1 VAFRP
6 KRTAWYN
13 VPQVSWGTM
22 PIRLLPPDV
31 VSKIAAGEVVERPA
45 SVVKELIENS
55 LDAGASQIEIE
66 VRGGGVNLIRVSD
79 NGTGIPKDEVELAF
93 QHHATSK
100 IESLADLDTGT
111 SLGFRGEALH
121 SIAHV
126 AQVDLLTRNKDD
138 STGTFVS
145 LRDGVVTERG
155 VRAAPQGT
163 TATVRHLFRD
173 VPARLKFLKSATTE
187 GNQIANLV
195 SQYCLAFPGVKFTLS
210 VEGRD
215 ILHTPG
221 SGRLKDAIAE
231 VYGLDVAQAMLEI
244 KGVASE
250 SGMVP
255 VVNGYTSPPSLSRA
269 TRGYISFFVNG
280 RWVQSRALAGA
291 VERAYEGWLGVRR
304 YPISV
309 INIAISPHFVD
320 VNVHPAKREVRFSQE
335 PMVFNAVYGAIRRVL
350 SERAPIPEFRPA
362 AGFAP
367 APEMPELLSVE
378 RKPGAAGPLM
388 PGPSRPDLPI
398 LRVLGQAS
406 LTYIIAEGPDGLYL
420 IDQHAAHER
429 VLFEKALAQQSRKAV
444 DVQPLLEP
452 LALDLS
458 LKQEEALRTGG
469 ETLAQF
475 GFGIEPFGD
484 RTYLVRAVP
493 AMLVGKGI
501 ADAVKE
507 AIDSLEDE
515 AAGANEEERIARS
528 LACHG
533 SVRAGQVLSQ
543 EEMGELIRQLEKT
556 TSPRTCPHGRPTMI
570 HLSAG
575 RLEREFGRA

>member
-1 VAFRP
+1 
-6 KRTAWYN
+6 
-13 VPQVSWGTM
+13 
-22 PIRLLPPDV
+22 
-31 VSKIAAGEVVERPA
+31 
-45 SVVKELIENS
+45 
-55 LDAGASQIEIE
+55 
-66 VRGGGVNLIRVSD
+66 
-79 NGTGIPKDEVELAF
+79 LAF

-100 IESLADLDTGT
+100 IENLADLDTGT

-126 AQVDLLTRNKDD
+126 AEVDLLTRTKDD
-138 STGTFVS
+138 ASGIHLS
-145 LRDGVVTERG
+145 LRDGAVTDRG
-155 VRAAPQGT
+155 VRAAPRGT
-163 TATVRHLFRD
+163 TVSVRHLFRS
-173 VPARLKFLKSATTE
+173 VPARLKFLKSAATE
-187 GNQIANLV
+187 SNQITNAV
-195 SQYCLAFPGVKFTLS
+195 SQYALAFPTVKFTLS

-215 ILHTPG
+215 ILRTPG
-221 SGRLKDAIAE
+221 SGKLKDAIAE

-244 KGVASE
+244 KGAASE
-250 SGMVP
+250 SGMTPLVS
-255 VVNGYTSPPSLSRA
+255 GYTSPPSLSRA

-280 RWVQSRALAGA
+280 RWVQSRVLAGA

-309 INIAISPHFVD
+309 INIAISPQFVD
-320 VNVHPAKREVRFSQE
+320 VNVHPTKREVRFSQE
-335 PMVFNAVYGAIRRVL
+335 PIVFNAVHGSIRRVL
-350 SERAPIPEFRPA
+350 SDRAPVPEMMPD

-367 APEMPELLSVE
+367 APARQMPELLTAE
-378 RKPGAAGPLM
+378 RKPGLAQPLM
-388 PGPSRPDLPI
+388 PEAIRTELPI

-429 VLFEKALAQQSRKAV
+429 VLFDRALAQRSRKAM
-444 DVQPLLEP
+444 DIQPLLEP
-452 LALDLS
+452 VPVELS

-469 ETLAQF
+469 EMLAQF

-493 AMLVGKGI
+493 AMLAGKGI
-501 ADAVKE
+501 AEAVKE
-507 AIDSLEDE
+507 AIDSLDDE
-515 AAGANEEERIARS
+515 TAGADEEQRIARS

-543 EEMGELIRQLEKT
+543 DEMRELIRQLEKT
-556 TSPRTCPHGRPTMI
+556 ASPRTCPHGRPTMI

>member
-1 VAFRP
+1 
-6 KRTAWYN
+6 
-13 VPQVSWGTM
+13 M
-22 PIRLLPPDV
+22 PIRLLSPDV

-45 SVVKELIENS
+45 SVVKEIIENS
-55 LDAGASQIEIE
+55 LDAGASQIVIE

-79 NGTGIPKDEVELAF
+79 NGAGISKYEVELAF
-93 QHHATSK
+93 QRHATSK
-100 IESLADLDTGT
+100 IENLADLDSGT

-138 STGTFVS
+138 STGTSVS
-145 LRDGVVTERG
+145 LRDGVVADRG

-163 TATVRHLFRD
+163 TVTVRHLFRD

-187 GNQIANLV
+187 SNQITNLV

-210 VEGRD
+210 IDGRD
-215 ILHTPG
+215 ILRSPG
-221 SGRLKDAIAE
+221 SGKLKDAIAE

-244 KGVASE
+244 RGVASE
-250 SGMVP
+250 SGMTP
-255 VVNGYTSPPSLSRA
+255 VVSGYTSPPSLSRA
-269 TRGYISFFVNG
+269 TRGYLSFFVNG
-280 RWVQSRALAGA
+280 RWVQSRLLAGA
-291 VERAYEGWLGVRR
+291 VEKAYEGWLGVRR
-304 YPISV
+304 YPISI
-309 INIAISPHFVD
+309 INISVAPQFVD
-320 VNVHPAKREVRFSQE
+320 VNVHPTKREVRFSQE
-335 PMVFNAVYGAIRRVL
+335 PMVFNAVHGAIRRIL
-350 SERAPIPEFRPA
+350 TERAPIPGIKPA

-367 APEMPELLSVE
+367 VPAREMPELLTVE
-378 RKPGAAGPLM
+378 RKPGPAQPLM
-388 PGPSRPDLPI
+388 PDSSRPELPI

-406 LTYIIAEGPDGLYL
+406 STYIIAEGPDGLYL

-429 VLFEKALAQQSRKAV
+429 VLFEKALAQRSRRAV

-452 LALDLS
+452 LAVELS
-458 LKQEEALRTGG
+458 LKQEETLRTGG
-469 ETLAQF
+469 ELLAQF

-493 AMLVGKGI
+493 AMLAGKGI

-507 AIDSLEDE
+507 AIDSLDDE
-515 AAGANEEERIARS
+515 TAGANEEERIARS

-533 SVRAGQVLSQ
+533 SVRAGQVLSLD
-543 EEMGELIRQLEKT
+543 EMRELIRQLEKS

-575 RLEREFGRA
+575 LLEREFGRT

>member
-1 VAFRP
+1 
-6 KRTAWYN
+6 
-13 VPQVSWGTM
+13 M
-22 PIRLLPPDV
+22 PIRLLSPDV

-126 AQVDLLTRNKDD
+126 AQVDLLTRNRDD
-138 STGTFVS
+138 SSGTFVS
-145 LRDGVVTERG
+145 LRDGAVADRG

-187 GNQIANLV
+187 SNQITNLV

-210 VEGRD
+210 VDGRD
-215 ILHTPG
+215 ILRTPG

-250 SGMVP
+250 SRMVP
-255 VVNGYTSPPSLSRA
+255 VVSGYTSPPSLSRA

-280 RWVQSRALAGA
+280 RWVQSRPLAGA

-304 YPISV
+304 YPVSV
-309 INIAISPHFVD
+309 INIAISPQFVD

-335 PMVFNAVYGAIRRVL
+335 PMVFNAVHGAIRRVL
-350 SERAPIPEFRPA
+350 AERAPIPEFKPA
-362 AGFAP
+362 AGFASAP
-367 APEMPELLSVE
+367 ARQMPELPLVE

-429 VLFEKALAQQSRKAV
+429 VLFEKALAQRSRKAV

-452 LALDLS
+452 LAVELS

-469 ETLAQF
+469 EMLAQF
-475 GFGIEPFGD
+475 GFGIDPFGD

-493 AMLVGKGI
+493 AMLAGKGI

-507 AIDSLEDE
+507 AIDSLDDE
-515 AAGANEEERIARS
+515 TAGANEDERIARS

>member
-1 VAFRP
+1 
-6 KRTAWYN
+6 
-13 VPQVSWGTM
+13 M
-22 PIRLLPPDV
+22 PIRLLAPDV

-55 LDAGASQIEIE
+55 LDSGASQVGIE
-66 VRGGGVNLIRVSD
+66 VRGGGVSLIRVSD
-79 NGTGIPKDEVELAF
+79 NGSGIPKDEVELAF
-93 QHHATSK
+93 ERHATSK
-100 IESLADLDTGT
+100 ITSLDDLENAT
-111 SLGFRGEALH
+111 SLGFRGEALA

-126 AQVDLLTRNKDD
+126 AHVELLTRGREED
-138 STGTFVS
+138 SGTFVS
-145 LRDGVVTERG
+145 LREGAITDRG
-155 VRAAPQGT
+155 VRAAPVGT
-163 TATVRHLFRD
+163 TVTVRHLFRE

-187 GNQIANLV
+187 SNQITNLV
-195 SQYCLAFPGVKFTLS
+195 SQYSLAFPGVRFTLS

-215 ILHTPG
+215 ILRTPG

-244 KGVASE
+244 KGAASE
-250 SGMVP
+250 GGMMP
-255 VVNGYTSPPSLSRA
+255 VVSGYTSPPSLSRA

-280 RWVQSRALAGA
+280 RWVQSRMLAGA
-291 VERAYEGWLGVRR
+291 VEKAYEGWLGVRR
-304 YPISV
+304 YPICV
-309 INIAISPHFVD
+309 INIAISPQFVD

-335 PMVFNAVYGAIRRVL
+335 PIVFNAVHGAIRRVL
-350 SERAPIPEFRPA
+350 TERAPIPEIRPA

-367 APEMPELLSVE
+367 APPREMPPLLTVE
-378 RKPGAAGPLM
+378 RNPGPAVPLM
-388 PGPSRPDLPI
+388 PEANRSELPI

-429 VLFEKALAQQSRKAV
+429 VLFDKALAQQSRMAV

-452 LALDLS
+452 LAVELS
-458 LKQEEALRTGG
+458 LKQEQTLRTRGDLL
-469 ETLAQF
+469 TRF
-475 GFGIEPFGD
+475 GFGMEPFGD
-484 RTYLVRAVP
+484 RTFLVRSVP
-493 AMLVGKGI
+493 AMLAGKGI
-501 ADAVKE
+501 AEAVKE
-507 AIDSLEDE
+507 AIDSLDDE
-515 AAGANEEERIARS
+515 SAGAREEERIARS

-543 EEMGELIRQLEKT
+543 DEMKELIRQLEKSR
-556 TSPRTCPHGRPTMI
+556 SPRTCPHGRPTMI